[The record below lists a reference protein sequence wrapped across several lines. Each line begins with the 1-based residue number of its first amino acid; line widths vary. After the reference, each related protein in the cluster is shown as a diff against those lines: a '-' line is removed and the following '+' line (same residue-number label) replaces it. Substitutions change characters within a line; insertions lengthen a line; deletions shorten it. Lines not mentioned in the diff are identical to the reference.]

1 MKKLFLLLIILII
14 PFNIFA
20 MKPLDDYMD
29 DGSKLYYVMI
39 RCTAINNLYGILD
52 KRFQEITIP
61 NAAAFTYVAFQLND
75 NVDTVMNDIKSTTNS
90 YQQIANKFYRS
101 NGSYIQGIIASDM
114 AICRE
119 LRKDIDF

>member
-20 MKPLDDYMD
+20 MKPLDDYMED
-29 DGSKLYYVMI
+29 SSKTYYVMI

-114 AICRE
+114 VICRE
-119 LRKDIDF
+119 LRKQIDF